1 VYAVLFG
8 FSASNCIIFGE
19 YTLFALGVGSTP
31 SAQKGLAVGL
41 ITAVTVMHGCFR
53 RTGIMVQNVLG
64 WLKIG
69 LVGFM
74 IITSVVVVVFRGIAW
89 TPPEAA
95 AAATEERSLASAWD
109 ALWAGSVWNLEVM
122 TTALFKVWY
131 SYAGFDSVNNVLNEV
146 KDPVRT
152 LRSAAPAALMTACV
166 LYLFVNIAYLLV
178 IPLDEIKNS
187 GELIAGLFFQRT
199 FGAALGR
206 IILPLVVAL
215 SAAGN
220 VMVVTFSLVRGQRE
234 YGAFTNRL
242 GTTKS
247 GDSTPGIPPVR

>member
-1 VYAVLFG
+1 MYLEFTYRHPRFLASTMTAVYAVLFG

-19 YTLFALGVGSTP
+19 YTLFALGVEPTP
-31 SAQKGLAVGL
+31 FAQKGLAVGL
-41 ITAVTVMHGCFR
+41 ITAVTVLHGCFR
-53 RTGIMVQNVLG
+53 RTGIFLQNLLG

-69 LVGFM
+69 LVIFM
-74 IITSVVVVVFRGIAW
+74 VITSVVVVVFRGIAW
-89 TPPEAA
+89 SPPAA
-95 AAATEERSLASAWD
+95 AERSLAGGWD
-109 ALWAGSVWNLEVM
+109 SLWAGSVWNLEVM

-131 SYAGFDSVNNVLNEV
+131 SYAGFDSMNNVLNEV

-199 FGAALGR
+199 FGAALGS

-220 VMVVTFSLVRGQRE
+220 VLVVTFSLVCQ
-234 YGAFTNRL
+234 
-242 GTTKS
+242 
-247 GDSTPGIPPVR
+247 